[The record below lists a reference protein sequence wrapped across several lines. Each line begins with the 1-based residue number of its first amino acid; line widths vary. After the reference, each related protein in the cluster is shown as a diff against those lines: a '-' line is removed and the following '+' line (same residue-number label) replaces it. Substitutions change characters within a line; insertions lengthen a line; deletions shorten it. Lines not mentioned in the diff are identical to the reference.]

1 MSSARVAHDPSGR
14 DYAAT
19 SENIPR
25 IMRFHFA
32 SVVLGILLI
41 VSIMGVLAMPIFGV
55 RGLNS
60 GLDDADN
67 LAWKLAAVLQGA
79 RPAGVTAQQWFN
91 RLTEQAGAHFLALSG
106 GRGLFRLPAGKVDS
120 VRATF
125 AETA

>member
-1 MSSARVAHDPSGR
+1 MTTDDTMIHV
-14 DYAAT
+14 
-19 SENIPR
+19 
-25 IMRFHFA
+25 RFA
-32 SVVLGILLI
+32 PDGTVTEI
-41 VSIMGVLAMPIFGV
+41 
-55 RGLNS
+55 
-60 GLDDADN
+60 
-67 LAWKLAAVLQGA
+67 GA